1 MIAVLAFECVF
12 GSFLT
17 LELRLSAASAGNLP
31 VRSDPVYNA
40 AAEAAI
46 IEHQSVPHIVML
58 DSEWA
63 TCSSRGNG
71 SSLLLKLPPL
81 DAPSPAT
88 PEPFV
93 APMQAALD
101 QLREKWNA
109 RMSIMGHVA
118 IPKKKKGKPF
128 LLPPDSSI
136 PIHGTVV
143 YDRIRSVDAR
153 QLTFGLSLPELIERL
168 SARSGGRSY
177 SRESDDTALP
187 TISGEKD
194 IAEGRACK
202 FVVARTTM
210 SGDSELEPD
219 ASVDVHPCCW
229 EKKPDFLEF
238 ESRFESGNLRRAVK
252 ISGTDNEYDLVLSP
266 DMNTYGHTQWFF
278 FRVRGLEEG
287 QHYKFNIV
295 NLEKSDSLYNMGLRP
310 LMFSERTYA
319 MQGMG
324 WFRCGHNIAYFSNGI
339 RRMHRA
345 KTSYYQTLT
354 FTISTPYAND
364 TIYLA
369 HCYPYTFSMLKE
381 YVHRITTSLSDFNI
395 VKCKSI
401 GESLAGND
409 IQCLTVTNFKS
420 SPEAIRARRGVLLSA
435 RVHPGESNSSYMMKG
450 AIDFLLSSSPEA
462 QRLREVFVFKIVP
475 MINPDGVACGNY
487 RCSLSGNDLNRRWK
501 SPQMLAHPEIYNLR
515 IMIKRFQE
523 DRSVVMFCDLH
534 GHSRKYDTFIYACN
548 PKYWKTFFPSSEGPP
563 KYLERLVPKVLNK
576 LVPNFSYNG
585 CAYSVSKS
593 KEGTGRVTAWKEFKI
608 FNSFTMEASFA
619 GARGASP
626 GMESAFSVNRVA
638 GTHYGRMDLEELGSG
653 LCMATCLVWASDSAV
668 NSAISDRVLSI
679 SKARGDHEHV
689 TSSLAEILALSDSD
703 GDGQD
708 SSSDDNV
715 ILDPTKILGGDSV
728 KSKIMSMKLAF
739 KQDLPLGLKLEK
751 RPTVEES
758 AAEAATSAAEARN
771 KKKDEMKPIVK
782 PMRCVSRIDIIPID
796 QSSNVLFQLRQV
808 RRNSAQQTS
817 EGRIHNC
824 C

>member
-1 MIAVLAFECVF
+1 MWI
-12 GSFLT
+12 
-17 LELRLSAASAGNLP
+17 RLSAASAGNLP
-31 VRSDPVYNA
+31 IKADPVYNA

-46 IEHQSVPHIVML
+46 IEQQSVPHIVML

-63 TCSSRGNG
+63 TSTSRGNG
-71 SSLLLKLPPL
+71 STLLLKIPPL
-81 DAPSPAT
+81 DAPSFAQ

-93 APMQAALD
+93 APIQTTLD

-109 RMSIMGHVA
+109 RMASMGHVA

-128 LLPPDSSI
+128 LLPPDSCI

-143 YDRIRSVDAR
+143 FDRIRSVDAR
-153 QLTFGLSLPELIERL
+153 QLTCGISLPELIERL
-168 SARSGGRSY
+168 SARFGASPSLRDAD
-177 SRESDDTALP
+177 EPVLP
-187 TISGEKD
+187 TMPGEKD
-194 IAEGRACK
+194 LAEGRACK

-210 SGDSELEPD
+210 SGDSELGPD
-219 ASVDVHPCCW
+219 ASVDAHPCNW
-229 EKKPDFLEF
+229 DKKPDFLEF

-252 ISGTDNEYDLVLSP
+252 VSGTDNEYDLVLSP

-278 FRVRGLEEG
+278 FRVRGMAEG

-310 LMFSERTYA
+310 LMFSERTFA
-319 MQGMG
+319 MQGVG

-339 RRMHRA
+339 RRLHRS

-354 FTISTPYAND
+354 FTFSTPYAND

-401 GESLAGND
+401 GESLAGNN
-409 IQCLTVTNFKS
+409 IYCLTVTNFKS
-420 SPEAIRARRGVLLSA
+420 SPEAIRARRGVMLSA

-487 RCSLSGNDLNRRWK
+487 RCSLSGHDLNRRWK
-501 SPQMLAHPEIYNLR
+501 NPGMLAHPEIYNLR
-515 IMIKRFQE
+515 IMLKRFQE
-523 DRSVVMFCDLH
+523 DRPVVMFCDLH

-548 PKYWKTFFPSSEGPP
+548 PKYWKTFFPASEGPP
-563 KYLERLVPKVLNK
+563 KYLERLLPKVLNK
-576 LVPNFSYNG
+576 LVPSFSYDG

-593 KEGTGRVTAWKEFKI
+593 KEGTGRVTVWKEFKI
-608 FNSFTMEASFA
+608 FNAFTMEASFA
-619 GARGASP
+619 GTRGPSP
-626 GMESAFSVNRVA
+626 GMESAFSLSRA
-638 GTHYGRMDLEELGSG
+638 SGTHYGRVDLEELGSG
-653 LCMATCLVWASDSAV
+653 LCVATCLVWASDSAV
-668 NSAISDRVLSI
+668 SCAIGDRINNV

-715 ILDPTKILGGDSV
+715 ILDPTKMLGGDNL
-728 KSKIMSMKLAF
+728 KSKILSMASAF
-739 KQDLPLGLKLEK
+739 KHDASIVLKLDK
-751 RPTVEES
+751 KAPLEES
-758 AAEAATSAAEARN
+758 VAVTAENRTKKRDELKPAA
-771 KKKDEMKPIVK
+771 K
-782 PMRCVSRIDIIPID
+782 PMR
-796 QSSNVLFQLRQV
+796 
-808 RRNSAQQTS
+808 
-817 EGRIHNC
+817 
-824 C
+824 

>member
-1 MIAVLAFECVF
+1 M
-12 GSFLT
+12 
-17 LELRLSAASAGNLP
+17 SAASAGNLP
-31 VRSDPVYNA
+31 VRADPVYNA
-40 AAEAAI
+40 ASEAAI
-46 IEHQSVPHIVML
+46 IEQQSVPHIVML

-63 TCSSRGNG
+63 TSSSRGNG
-71 SSLLLKLPPL
+71 STMLLKLPPL
-81 DAPSPAT
+81 DAPSPAQ

-93 APMQAALD
+93 SPMQATLD
-101 QLREKWNA
+101 QLRDKWNA
-109 RMSIMGHVA
+109 RMASMGHVA

-143 YDRIRSVDAR
+143 FDRIRSVDAR
-153 QLTFGLSLPELIERL
+153 QLTCGVSLPELIERL
-168 SARSGGRSY
+168 SARGGSGPQRQDGK
-177 SRESDDTALP
+177 ESALP
-187 TISGEKD
+187 TISGQAD
-194 IAEGRACK
+194 TSIAEGRACK
-202 FVVARTTM
+202 FVVAKTTM
-210 SGDSELEPD
+210 SGESELGPD
-219 ASVDVHPCCW
+219 ASVDAHPCHW
-229 EKKPDFLEF
+229 DKKPDFLEF

-252 ISGTDNEYDLVLSP
+252 ISGSDNEYDLVLSP

-278 FRVRGLEEG
+278 FRVRGMAEG

-310 LMFSERTYA
+310 LMFSERTHA

-324 WFRCGHNIAYFSNGI
+324 WFRCGHNIAYFQNGI
-339 RRMHRA
+339 RRLHRS

-369 HCYPYTFSMLKE
+369 HCYPYTYSMLKE
-381 YVHRITTSLSDFNI
+381 YIHRMTTSLTDFNI

-409 IQCLTVTNFKS
+409 IHCLTVTNFKS

-450 AIDFLLSSSPEA
+450 AIDFILSSSPEA

-501 SPQMLAHPEIYNLR
+501 NPEMLAHPEIYNLR
-515 IMIKRFQE
+515 IMLKRFQE
-523 DRSVVMFCDLH
+523 DRPVVMFCDLH
-534 GHSRKYDTFIYACN
+534 GHSRKFDTFIYACN
-548 PKYWKTFFPSSEGPP
+548 PKYWKTFFPASEGPP

-576 LVPNFSYNG
+576 VVPSFSYDG

-593 KEGTGRVTAWKEFKI
+593 KEGTGRVTVWKEFKI
-608 FNSFTMEASFA
+608 FNAFTMEASFA
-619 GARGASP
+619 GTRGPST
-626 GMESAFSVNRVA
+626 GMDSGFSLSRHS
-638 GTHYGRMDLEELGSG
+638 GTHYGRAELEELGSG
-653 LCMATCLVWASDSAV
+653 LCVATCLVWASDSAV
-668 NSAISDRVLSI
+668 SCAVGDRITSI
-679 SKARGDHEHV
+679 SKAHGDHEHV
-689 TSSLAEILALSDSD
+689 IRSLAEILALSDSD

-715 ILDPTKILGGDSV
+715 ILDPTKMLGG
-728 KSKIMSMKLAF
+728 KSQMLSIRSAMTF

-751 RPTVEES
+751 KPA
-758 AAEAATSAAEARN
+758 AAEDSAEVAENRSKKREDAKPAA
-771 KKKDEMKPIVK
+771 K
-782 PMRCVSRIDIIPID
+782 PMR
-796 QSSNVLFQLRQV
+796 
-808 RRNSAQQTS
+808 
-817 EGRIHNC
+817 
-824 C
+824 